1 MPRPANALIVDDEP
15 HVLVLLKGI
24 LKQLGIETVWEA
36 LDGTEALSK
45 ASINKPDV
53 VLLDINLP
61 EVNGLQVLAQLKADH
76 PKMPVIIVSSQGTLK
91 TFDRARELGAAGYVL
106 KFAPKSEIL
115 RMLSEVF
122 YEIAAPPVTQAAEGG
137 EAPPKESGSPGIRL
151 QPSRYPR
158 PEGGWGRP
166 DGVIRQSL
174 TAPEVCA
181 LAYCCKSGRPEIL
194 PCPSLAGTIGSK
206 PLEWRGA

>member
-76 PKMPVIIVSSQGTLK
+76 PKMPVIIVSSQGT
-91 TFDRARELGAAGYVL
+91 
-106 KFAPKSEIL
+106 
-115 RMLSEVF
+115 
-122 YEIAAPPVTQAAEGG
+122 
-137 EAPPKESGSPGIRL
+137 
-151 QPSRYPR
+151 
-158 PEGGWGRP
+158 
-166 DGVIRQSL
+166 
-174 TAPEVCA
+174 
-181 LAYCCKSGRPEIL
+181 
-194 PCPSLAGTIGSK
+194 
-206 PLEWRGA
+206 